1 MYVEYA
7 EHYSTDTYKALY
19 DDGVSCFAEKWGG
32 RVHEVQHYP
41 LPQILHCPN
50 KAVAGGCL
58 LIVGAVAIVFNIQK
72 RQSQKTGKAQVSNN
86 YVVGNASTTNVLAAI
101 RRAGIPS

>member
-1 MYVEYA
+1 MRNTTVQTRTKLCMMMV
-7 EHYSTDTYKALY
+7 HHVLRRR
-19 DDGVSCFAEKWGG
+19 GGGQG
-32 RVHEVQHYP
+32 RVREVPHYL

-58 LIVGAVAIVFNIQK
+58 LIAGVVAIAFNIQK